1 MRRGC
6 GVALLVVWCLSAATA
21 LAQPRIAQNW
31 QEMSPGERREAMRN
45 YRQHSNL
52 PEERQRDLEE
62 RYERFRN
69 LSPEEQSRIRQNFDR
84 WQQLQPNERERF
96 EQRYERWRQRTTPRQ

>member
-1 MRRGC
+1 MRFGSA
-6 GVALLVVWCLSAATA
+6 VALLVVSCLSATA
-21 LAQPRIAQNW
+21 LAQPLIAQNW

-84 WQQLQPNERERF
+84 FQQLQPNEREQFQR
-96 EQRYERWRQRTTPRQ
+96 RYERWRERTAPRQ